1 MKSAKILENS
11 KIYYCFALG
20 SLLYN
25 HDDFAP
31 SFIMRNIMLNFVV
44 RYCSEIQCTID
55 IGGAFHV
62 IIEMSINSDLIG
74 IKLFSFV
81 DKAYV
86 HLYIVSKAY
95 KSAINTRCGLREEE
109 NNVKSGTKKANS
121 TKVGASNEK

>member
-1 MKSAKILENS
+1 
-11 KIYYCFALG
+11 
-20 SLLYN
+20 
-25 HDDFAP
+25 
-31 SFIMRNIMLNFVV
+31 MLNFVV

-74 IKLFSFV
+74 IKLFSFL

-95 KSAINTRCGLREEE
+95 KSAINTRCGLRAED
-109 NNVKSGTKKANS
+109 NNVKKWYKEGKQYKSGRQ
-121 TKVGASNEK
+121 